1 MKWLDAKRDRT
12 PIENKMGSGP
22 AADKSEPSTSERAPA
37 VSGSPGIKEPDAT
50 PAAARLAA
58 ESGVDLAL
66 IKGTG
71 SGGRITVTDI
81 EAAIEAT
88 KNNQGSGSSEPEI
101 EES

>member
-1 MKWLDAKRDRT
+1 MKWLDAKRDRSV
-12 PIENKMGSGP
+12 IDNKMIGGP
-22 AADKSEPSTSERAPA
+22 SADKSDPSSPPKVPTG
-37 VSGSPGIKEPDAT
+37 SGSPTEKEPDAT
-50 PAAARLAA
+50 PAAARLAN

-71 SGGRITVTDI
+71 AGGRITVTDV
-81 EAAIEAT
+81 EASIEAT

>member
-1 MKWLDAKRDRT
+1 MKWLDAKRDRS

-22 AADKSEPSTSERAPA
+22 AADKSEPSSSERAPA

-50 PAAARLAA
+50 PAAARLAN
-58 ESGVDLAL
+58 ESGVDLGL

-71 SGGRITVTDI
+71 AGGRITVTDV
-81 EAAIEAT
+81 EASVEAT